1 MRLIKHQNQLHR
13 VPVILIILDGVG
25 IGKKSAE
32 NAVYQARTPFLDQL
46 IHTPLYTQLKAH
58 GRAVG
63 MPSDSDMGNSEVGH
77 NTIGAGRVFDQGSAL
92 VKAAIKNKTLFQNDT
107 WKKGLNYCN
116 SKKRTL
122 HLIGLLS
129 DGNVHNHI
137 DYQIECINQAIVDG
151 CKKIRLHI
159 LLDGRD
165 VEGRSAL
172 SYIATLN
179 KVIERHK
186 KNGINIAIAS
196 GGGRMVMTMDRYNA
210 DWEMVKKGWDTH
222 VLGEG
227 PQVKSAEE
235 AIKLAYSK
243 NENLNDQY
251 IPPFVIAKNG
261 KAIGKI
267 MDGDTV
273 FFTNFRGDRA
283 IELSQAFEN
292 ETFSRFDRKRF
303 PKVFYAG
310 MLQYDADQNCPK
322 NFLVHPP
329 IIQQCLSEYLCQEN
343 IRSFAISET
352 QKYGHV
358 TYFWNGNKSGYVD
371 KSLETFIEIP
381 SDNCPFDE
389 KPAMKAIEITEKVI
403 DLLDSK
409 QYEFGR
415 INFPNGDMVGHTGNM
430 KATIQSIET
439 IDQCTQKIVEKV
451 SKIGGISVIC
461 ADHGNADEMF
471 SVKNGKKVPKT
482 SHTLNPVP
490 FAIIDSKFNDHYN
503 LRSLKN
509 PGLSNIAATLCNL
522 LGYEHPKEY
531 DPSLIQFKEKT

>member
-1 MRLIKHQNQLHR
+1 MLSPVQQL
-13 VPVILIILDGVG
+13 P
-25 IGKKSAE
+25 
-32 NAVYQARTPFLDQL
+32 
-46 IHTPLYTQLKAH
+46 
-58 GRAVG
+58 
-63 MPSDSDMGNSEVGH
+63 
-77 NTIGAGRVFDQGSAL
+77 
-92 VKAAIKNKTLFQNDT
+92 
-107 WKKGLNYCN
+107 YCN

-196 GGGRMVMTMDRYNA
+196 GGVRMVMTMDRYNA

-352 QKYGHV
+352 QK
-358 TYFWNGNKSGYVD
+358 F
-371 KSLETFIEIP
+371 LEW
-381 SDNCPFDE
+381 
-389 KPAMKAIEITEKVI
+389 K
-403 DLLDSK
+403 
-409 QYEFGR
+409 
-415 INFPNGDMVGHTGNM
+415 
-430 KATIQSIET
+430 
-439 IDQCTQKIVEKV
+439 
-451 SKIGGISVIC
+451 
-461 ADHGNADEMF
+461 
-471 SVKNGKKVPKT
+471 
-482 SHTLNPVP
+482 
-490 FAIIDSKFNDHYN
+490 
-503 LRSLKN
+503 
-509 PGLSNIAATLCNL
+509 
-522 LGYEHPKEY
+522 
-531 DPSLIQFKEKT
+531 